1 MDTFM
6 STENTITQVFPE
18 EYFNEIKKQQE
29 QESVVHATTG
39 SRNFPKLPPVIK
51 TAVKGYH
58 IKRRRKVFVCRYENL
73 TVFDM
78 AIPKLRIIV
87 KK

>member
-1 MDTFM
+1 MDIFM
-6 STENTITQVFPE
+6 STEHTITQVFPE

-39 SRNFPKLPPVIK
+39 SRSFPKLPPVI
-51 TAVKGYH
+51 TTTVRGYH
-58 IKRRRKVFVCRYENL
+58 IKRRKRISVCRYENL

-78 AIPKLRIIV
+78 VIPKLRIIV